1 MKNVNITIKISFV
14 EGVRIPDEAK
24 KYRKIFTDNDVDI
37 VKEKYT
43 DDSVSFT
50 IACDGSAV
58 EPICNFV
65 ENTKLEVESAVADI
79 WIEKSNI

>member
-1 MKNVNITIKISFV
+1 MKNVNITIKISFA

-43 DDSVSFT
+43 DDSVAFT

-58 EPICNFV
+58 ESVCDFV
-65 ENTKLEVESAVADI
+65 ENTKLEVESAVADV